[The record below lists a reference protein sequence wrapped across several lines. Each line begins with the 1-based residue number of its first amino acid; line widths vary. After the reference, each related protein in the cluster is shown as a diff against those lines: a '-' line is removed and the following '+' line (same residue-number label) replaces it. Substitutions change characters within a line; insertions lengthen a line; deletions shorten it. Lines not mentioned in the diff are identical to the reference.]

1 MKTAFFSQH
10 GGPEVMTFGELPTP
24 TPKPGEVLV
33 QIKAAAMNRVDK
45 WVRDGWPGI
54 KLTLPHILGSDG
66 AGVIA
71 AVGGETGQLQ
81 GLPLQVGDRVVL
93 NTNVGCGHCEMC
105 VAGNDNLCFNWH
117 LFGETVDGTNAEY
130 VTIHERQLLR
140 LPDGFPF
147 EQAAAAGLVFHTAWH
162 SLITKGRL
170 RPSETVLVVGAGGGV
185 NTAAIQIAKL
195 AGCVVYVVGSD
206 EKKLAQAQ
214 SLGADV
220 LIDRS
225 KEDWGKKIFQLTGK
239 RGVDVVVDNVGAATM
254 MTSLRAVR
262 KGGRVL
268 TVGNTAGPK
277 FEIDN
282 RFIFGKHIS
291 LLGSTMGTR
300 ADFATV
306 MGLVFAGKLQAP
318 IDSTFPLSDIRA
330 AHEKMERGE
339 VFGKIV
345 LVP

>member
-1 MKTAFFSQH
+1 
-10 GGPEVMTFGELPTP
+10 
-24 TPKPGEVLV
+24 
-33 QIKAAAMNRVDK
+33 
-45 WVRDGWPGI
+45 
-54 KLTLPHILGSDG
+54 
-66 AGVIA
+66 
-71 AVGGETGQLQ
+71 
-81 GLPLQVGDRVVL
+81 
-93 NTNVGCGHCEMC
+93 MC

-130 VTIHERQLLR
+130 VAIHERQLLR

-147 EQAAAAGLVFHTAWH
+147 EQAAAAGMVFHTAWH
-162 SLITKGRL
+162 SLITKGQL
-170 RPSETVLVVGAGGGV
+170 RPGETVFIVGAGGGV
-185 NTAAIQIAKL
+185 NTAAIQIAQL
-195 AGCVVYVVGSD
+195 AGGTVYVVGSD
-206 EKKLAQAQ
+206 EKKLTRAQ

-225 KEDWGKKIFQLTGK
+225 KEDWGKKVFQLTGK

-282 RFIFGKHIS
+282 RFMFGKHIS
-291 LLGSTMGTR
+291 LIGSTMGTR
-300 ADFATV
+300 GDFATV
-306 MGLVFAGKLQAP
+306 MGLVFAGKLRAP
-318 IDSTFPLSDIRA
+318 IDSTFPLSEIRA
-330 AHEKMERGE
+330 AHEKMEQGD

-345 LVP
+345 LIP